1 MSVEL
6 LQYVL
11 GCSLLDIQRA
21 QELIDEYNLPAG
33 EIAEIIR
40 EDLIWNYKTDPV
52 GAVFRY
58 VKDQL
63 PQTAKVDLSENYLAT
78 YMSVSIPAE
87 DFEELPSNIQRFL
100 KEECYLTVE
109 EEVGI

>member
-6 LQYVL
+6 LQHVL
-11 GCSLLDIQRA
+11 GCGILDVQRA

-40 EDLIWNYKTDPV
+40 EDLIWNYKADPI

-63 PQTAKVDLSENYLAT
+63 PATAKVDLSENYLDT
-78 YMSVSIPAE
+78 HMDVSIP
-87 DFEELPSNIQRFL
+87 
-100 KEECYLTVE
+100 KE
-109 EEVGI
+109 GIPFPWLF

>member
-11 GCSLLDIQRA
+11 GCGILDVQRA
-21 QELIDEYNLPAG
+21 QELIDRYNLPTG

-40 EDLIWNYKTDPV
+40 EDLIWNYKSDPV

-63 PQTAKVDLSENYLAT
+63 PETAKVDLRENYLAT
-78 YMSVSIPAE
+78 YMSISIPKE
-87 DFEELPSNIQRFL
+87 DFENLPSNIQRFL
-100 KEECYLTVE
+100 ENECNLTVE
-109 EEVGI
+109 EKVST